1 MREHKYLRLKNYLK
15 EAGIP
20 LCAWVSRFDLYLVE
34 WLAAQAVGWGG
45 VIGIIILP
53 ALKLKLSWLS
63 LCPWELEWSA
73 PHRILI
79 TSRVTMVPQLPQKPW
94 PDPPLVLEVLLDA
107 YTVSHPPSRP
117 PGFPCCLSRIPSS
130 TPGFPG
136 CLSCILSRSRKN
148 GKWKALLSSHS
159 YTAKLLKLV

>member
-1 MREHKYLRLKNYLK
+1 MPLSVDLNYMWWNGWQPRLW
-15 EAGIP
+15 G
-20 LCAWVSRFDLYLVE
+20 
-34 WLAAQAVGWGG
+34 GGG

-79 TSRVTMVPQLPQKPW
+79 TSRVTMVPTLQLPQKPW

-107 YTVSHPPSRP
+107 YTVSRPPSRP